1 MSTFGTK
8 NVHSVVAKIVKFVK
22 EKVLEI
28 LLIGKSTAVL
38 GVFKNYLN
46 IVQVLKKYLSRLLK
60 VFYLRNDNVCS

>member
-38 GVFKNYLN
+38 SIRGFQKILKYRSSTEK
-46 IVQVLKKYLSRLLK
+46 VLK
-60 VFYLRNDNVCS
+60 